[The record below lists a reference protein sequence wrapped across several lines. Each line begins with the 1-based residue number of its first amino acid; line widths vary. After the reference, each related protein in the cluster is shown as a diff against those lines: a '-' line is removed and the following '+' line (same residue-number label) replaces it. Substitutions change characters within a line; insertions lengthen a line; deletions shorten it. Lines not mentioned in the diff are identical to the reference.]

1 MKFLNKKNIP
11 NSPKLSKEESIL
23 VQEGIHETLNKGA
36 ILDASIHL
44 EGKFIGNIFL
54 VQKNDEV
61 KLNQ

>member
-11 NSPKLSKEESIL
+11 NSPKLSKEEIIL
-23 VQEGIHETLNKGA
+23 VQEGIHEMLNKGA